1 MQKRKKSVA
10 ALLVFA
16 ILTIAIQAQVFGLE
30 FSDVNITASYHKAV
44 DVLSNHGI
52 IQGRGD
58 GVFAPKDSMTRA
70 EFCAILAR
78 ANGYSASYYQPKELP
93 FTDIEPGFWAIPYIS
108 FCYENGYISG
118 MLDGTFCPNDYV
130 TDEQAIKMVVCSS
143 GIGDETLSKVG
154 PKWYSGYLNVAQKY
168 DLLQDTTA
176 RVSNSSNRGFVA
188 QIVYNATLRKAD
200 SSTVDKALESEKNA
214 KLDDATSGE
223 DSESVINSITK
234 KAEEKQLSAQEKA
247 KQEADNKARQ
257 EAEVKAKA
265 DAEAKA
271 TAKKEAKA
279 KKEAE
284 EKAKRE
290 AEEKARKEA
299 EEKAK
304 KEADA
309 KAEKEAK
316 AKREAEE
323 KAEKEAK
330 AKRNAKISAAKKDG
344 KNIIVIDAGHN
355 YSITDTGA
363 VGNGLREQDITF
375 YIAEKVKP
383 LLEKNGFTV
392 IMTREKLTDNVS
404 ELSVSASLKERAAIA
419 NEAGAVLFISIHCN
433 AGGGT
438 GTETYYCTGSDEGK
452 ALAQYIHEAV
462 MEEVGL
468 TDRGVKNATFSVLR
482 NTDMP
487 ATLLETAFIDN
498 SSDAKV
504 LADKNYQKAY
514 ATGIAKGVCE
524 FFGLN
529 YKN

>member
-1 MQKRKKSVA
+1 MQKRKKSV
-10 ALLVFA
+10 LVVLVVA
-16 ILTIAIQAQVFGLE
+16 ILTLAIQAQVFGLE

-70 EFCAILAR
+70 EFCTILAR

-93 FTDIEPGFWAIPYIS
+93 FSDIEPGFWAIPYIS

-130 TDEQAIKMVVCSS
+130 TDEQAIKMVVCAS
-143 GIGDETLSKVG
+143 GIGDETLSKIG

-168 DLLQDTTA
+168 NLLQDTTA
-176 RVSNSSNRGFVA
+176 RVSNASNRGFVA

-200 SSTVDKALESEKNA
+200 SSTVGEALQSERNA
-214 KLDDATSGE
+214 KLDDATSDE
-223 DSESVINSITK
+223 DSESVINSISK
-234 KAEEKQLSAQEKA
+234 KAEEKQLSKEEKA
-247 KQEADNKARQ
+247 KQEADDKARQ
-257 EAEVKAKA
+257 QAEIKAKA

-279 KKEAE
+279 KK
-284 EKAKRE
+284 
-290 AEEKARKEA
+290 
-299 EEKAK
+299 
-304 KEADA
+304 
-309 KAEKEAK
+309 
-316 AKREAEE
+316 EAEE

-344 KNIIVIDAGHN
+344 KNIIVVDAGHN
-355 YSITDTGA
+355 YSVTDTGA

-452 ALAQYIHEAV
+452 ALAQYIQEAV
-462 MEEVGL
+462 IEEVGL

-504 LADKNYQKAY
+504 LADKNYQKSY
-514 ATGIAKGVCE
+514 AVGIAKGICE
-524 FFGLN
+524 YFGLN